1 MAVDLFS
8 NITTMYSNISTILPV
23 TSTEPSWISI
33 ETTAAS
39 PPEEIP
45 ELWGFIT
52 AGIAILFF
60 GSNFVPVK
68 KYETGDGMFFQWIV
82 CSAVMVVGII
92 VQLIRKQPPFFP
104 IAMIGGV
111 VWELGNVCVVPIVK
125 TIGLGLGICI
135 WGMVNLLSGW
145 STGRFGFFGLTESV
159 PHNEVMNYIGVGMC
173 VFSAIIFSFVKNE
186 VTPINNIESEPLIS
200 QKTDLNTQGSDTLYS
215 STNNHDVLVFSRRR
229 GSSGNIQD
237 MNEDESFIDRMSPGA
252 KRALG
257 LILCLF
263 SGVMYGQM
271 FTGATYIQDH
281 RDKFP
286 GSSLNGLDYVFSCF
300 CGIYLTSTTFFCI
313 YIVVM
318 KNKPKIYPK
327 VILPGIA
334 SGIMWGIA
342 TSCWF
347 VANRSLSIP
356 VAFPIVTA
364 GPSVVAS
371 LWGVLV
377 FKEIT
382 GKRNLLILMLGFSI
396 AIGGAV
402 LAGVSKN

>member
-1 MAVDLFS
+1 
-8 NITTMYSNISTILPV
+8 MYSNISTILPV

-200 QKTDLNTQGSDTLYS
+200 Q
-215 STNNHDVLVFSRRR
+215 

-237 MNEDESFIDRMSPGA
+237 MNEDESFIDRMSPGT

-281 RDKFP
+281 PDKFP
-286 GSSLNGLDYVFSCF
+286 GATTNGLDYVFSCF

-313 YIVVM
+313 YIVIM

-334 SGIMWGIA
+334 SGVMWGIA

-382 GKRNLLILMLGFSI
+382 GKRNLLILMFGFSI